1 MDITHGRRPTITQL
15 GDDAIGAAA
24 IDVQVESES
33 ADDRQMA
40 QEVASWVTV
49 REAADEV
56 GTTEARIRA
65 AYRAGKLAAQDVRI
79 AGRVR
84 KMVSLSDV
92 RAWADGTLP
101 VPTPVAV
108 AEAAVAPPVEAPVPP
123 VPAPAPAP
131 APVVVED
138 TSRFDDLLELA
149 EQAMARATRAENQV
163 AFLRNEL
170 AQLRESHVRVQ
181 TDFDRRNA
189 EEFRATARLAAA
201 TAAKGPKRAGIRRIL
216 GRASA

>member
-1 MDITHGRRPTITQL
+1 
-15 GDDAIGAAA
+15 
-24 IDVQVESES
+24 
-33 ADDRQMA
+33 MA

-65 AYRAGKLAAQDVRI
+65 AYRAGKLPAQDVRI

-84 KMVSLSDV
+84 KMVSLLDV
-92 RAWADGTLP
+92 RSWADGTLAAPAP
-101 VPTPVAV
+101 VTVSELPVA
-108 AEAAVAPPVEAPVPP
+108 
-123 VPAPAPAP
+123 APAVPVQSPAP
-131 APVVVED
+131 APVAVIED
-138 TSRFDDLLELA
+138 TPRFDDLVELA

-189 EEFRATARLAAA
+189 EQFRATARLAAA
-201 TAAKGPKRAGIRRIL
+201 DAMVRPKRAGIRRIL

>member
-1 MDITHGRRPTITQL
+1 MTGFDTGRIRLQDGSDP
-15 GDDAIGAAA
+15 
-24 IDVQVESES
+24 
-33 ADDRQMA
+33 ADDGQMA

-49 REAADEV
+49 RDAADEV

-101 VPTPVAV
+101 VAVGGEDIAAASVGEARPVLSV
-108 AEAAVAPPVEAPVPP
+108 VPP
-123 VPAPAPAP
+123 P
-131 APVVVED
+131 APVAPVAQVAPVVRVVED
-138 TSRFDDLLELA
+138 TSRYDDLMELA
-149 EQAMARATRAENQV
+149 EQALARATRAENQV

-170 AQLRESHVRVQ
+170 AQLREAHVRVQ

-201 TAAKGPKRAGIRRIL
+201 SATKRPKRAGLRRIL

>member
-1 MDITHGRRPTITQL
+1 
-15 GDDAIGAAA
+15 
-24 IDVQVESES
+24 
-33 ADDRQMA
+33 MA

-65 AYRAGKLAAQDVRI
+65 AYRAGKLQAQDVRI

-84 KMVSLSDV
+84 KMVSLRDV

-101 VPTPVAV
+101 VAMAV
-108 AEAAVAPPVEAPVPP
+108 GAESMVSTAPVVHSDRPALSVVP
-123 VPAPAPAP
+123 TPAPAPTP
-131 APVVVED
+131 APVVQVVED
-138 TSRFDDLLELA
+138 TSRLDDLMELA

-170 AQLRESHVRVQ
+170 AQLREAHVRVQ

-189 EEFRATARLAAA
+189 EQFRATAHLAAA
-201 TAAKGPKRAGIRRIL
+201 DALVRPKRAGIRRIL
-216 GRASA
+216 RRASV

>member
-1 MDITHGRRPTITQL
+1 
-15 GDDAIGAAA
+15 
-24 IDVQVESES
+24 
-33 ADDRQMA
+33 MA
-40 QEVASWVTV
+40 QEVASWVTI

-84 KMVSLSDV
+84 KMVSLTDV
-92 RAWADGTLP
+92 RSWAEGSLP
-101 VPTPVAV
+101 ATAVDTESSPTAAPLAV
-108 AEAAVAPPVEAPVPP
+108 
-123 VPAPAPAP
+123 VPAPAP
-131 APVVVED
+131 EE
-138 TSRFDDLLELA
+138 TSRLDDLMELA

-189 EEFRATARLAAA
+189 EQFRATARLAVAGQA
-201 TAAKGPKRAGIRRIL
+201 THPKRAGIRNIL
-216 GRASA
+216 RRASA

>member
-1 MDITHGRRPTITQL
+1 
-15 GDDAIGAAA
+15 
-24 IDVQVESES
+24 
-33 ADDRQMA
+33 MA

-84 KMVSLSDV
+84 KMVSLNDV
-92 RAWADGTLP
+92 RGWAEGS
-101 VPTPVAV
+101 VPA
-108 AEAAVAPPVEAPVPP
+108 AAVADEPATNAAPLAVVPS
-123 VPAPAPAP
+123 
-131 APVVVED
+131 PVVDGV
-138 TSRFDDLLELA
+138 SRFDDLMELA

-189 EEFRATARLAAA
+189 EQFRATARLAVASPTTSA
-201 TAAKGPKRAGIRRIL
+201 KRAGIRNIL
-216 GRASA
+216 RRASA